1 MSEIFETAR
10 IAVEL
15 FPHTKTS
22 DGTIIAALDIAEAME
37 KFILD
42 MIFDIHTMGTEEL
55 REKYRGPSIPMGS
68 ISMRRNIDEQDN

>member
-10 IAVEL
+10 KAVEL
-15 FPHTKTS
+15 FPRTKTS
-22 DGTIIAALDIAEAME
+22 DGTIITALDIAEAME

-42 MIFDIHTMGTEEL
+42 MIFDIQTMGTEEL
-55 REKYRGPSIPMGS
+55 REKYKGPSIPMGS